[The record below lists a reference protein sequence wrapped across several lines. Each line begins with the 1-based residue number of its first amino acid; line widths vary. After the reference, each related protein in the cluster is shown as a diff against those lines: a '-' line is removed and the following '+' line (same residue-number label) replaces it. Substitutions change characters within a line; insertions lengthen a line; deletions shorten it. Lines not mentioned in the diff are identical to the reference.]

1 MSLAAR
7 KLLWTVIQDDPV
19 AFSGVCNCVCAAGG
33 EVREWVRPWSFWTR
47 RPIHPSL
54 PWVYAR
60 GHGSSMCATSTAT
73 TTQLK
78 LCHYT
83 RSFKES
89 EKKRT
94 WFIIFDLFRKALF
107 TVSCHWF
114 WSFLWNVSPSVGW
127 IALIFGTDIHSAQKM
142 DCIHFGDPLTFH
154 LAPPEGQSYH
164 LSKWNISTST
174 GRTDTNVC
182 TGICGSQTMNDTDF
196 GDHLTFTLAN
206 HKVDICGFQ

>member
-7 KLLWTVIQDDPV
+7 KLLWTVVQDDPV
-19 AFSGVCNCVCAAGG
+19 AFSGVCNSVCAAGG

-83 RSFKES
+83 CSFKES
-89 EKKRT
+89 EKREP
-94 WFIIFDLFRKALF
+94 DLLY
-107 TVSCHWF
+107 
-114 WSFLWNVSPSVGW
+114 L
-127 IALIFGTDIHSAQKM
+127 IHSERPCLQ
-142 DCIHFGDPLTFH
+142 FP
-154 LAPPEGQSYH
+154 
-164 LSKWNISTST
+164 
-174 GRTDTNVC
+174 V
-182 TGICGSQTMNDTDF
+182 TDF
-196 GDHLTFTLAN
+196 GHFYEMSHQASDELPWYLGQISMVPRRWIVFTLA
-206 HKVDICGFQ
+206 IRWLFI

>member
-1 MSLAAR
+1 MVLLDKKTYTPFPPMSVCSGTW
-7 KLLWTVIQDDPV
+7 LLY
-19 AFSGVCNCVCAAGG
+19 VCNVYSYNHTIKTLSLHLQFQR
-33 EVREWVRPWSFWTR
+33 VR
-47 RPIHPSL
+47 
-54 PWVYAR
+54 
-60 GHGSSMCATSTAT
+60 
-73 TTQLK
+73 
-78 LCHYT
+78 
-83 RSFKES
+83 
-89 EKKRT
+89 KKRT
-94 WFIIFDLFRKALF
+94 WFIIFDPFRKALF

-206 HKVDICGFQ
+206 HEVDICGFSVNFLVTVGGIG